1 MQGGEVSVRTLGG
14 LEVTRGELAVSTF
27 GSRRARTVLAILA
40 TSERPVHRDVL
51 AKLLWPD
58 DPIEAAR
65 PRLRTEIHRLRESL
79 GPLSSII
86 LTDRDAVSIDRSQAA
101 IDIERVVQL
110 IEDAKSADGAGDAAL
125 LAAVELFRGSLL
137 PHELDGWCR
146 PRRAQWDDTIRDTIE
161 AAGRRALSQG
171 FPEQSLFLARRG
183 LSMLSD
189 RPGLIGLVMESL
201 VALHDVPEALATYD
215 RYVDRLE
222 AEADLSPDKDL
233 ARYAATLRQGY
244 RPVEEEASTV
254 QADLPPRTAK
264 IFGREETLALLQ
276 EKLRPSPEEDDAI
289 VTLIGPGGVGKTTVA
304 LEVARLLE
312 SDYRGRVYFLPLA
325 GIFDMPGMIVA
336 VAKAVGANVSE
347 SNEMSAIAARL
358 KAPPSLVVLDN
369 FEQLL
374 PEGSR
379 WVADLSRRLPGT
391 RILVTSRR
399 SIGLSVE
406 RRIPLAPL
414 STASEESPA
423 VSLFIDRARRLV
435 PEYAPKQE
443 EVADIARLA
452 TRLEGLPLGLVLA
465 AARVSSFTPGQMLRD
480 LGSLAGLSSSAEDVD
495 ERHRSLKLAIEWS
508 LDLLSPEQLTFL
520 QKLTVFPR
528 DWSTEAASQL
538 AGSEAPLILPALA
551 DQSLIVMTSTEL
563 GPRFRMLQ
571 MIREHLLSEHGEV
584 PDGLRQAHATYY
596 SDIVRAAYPNQ
607 KADINANVRLLRPE
621 ADNIEA
627 TLDYL
632 RDRDRERYYQTLIGM
647 TAVWCFQQNERRA
660 ADRALEAARETDERG
675 DAVNADLSYCALRLL
690 IIAGRYEEGQERGD
704 VAERLYRAANDRP
717 ALLTTLRYKSHLA
730 YYQFDFRQM
739 RADCEVTIPLAQ
751 ELGDEVTTALSLSDL
766 SLAQANLG
774 DGAGALVSLTECL
787 NIYAGRNDSS
797 RILIIRQGYAA
808 ALLSMRRWDEAER
821 VLLDVLEQNGE
832 TQHEVI
838 EAQCHTHL
846 TTVCLR
852 TGRIDEAEQHLKIA
866 LDPSRPSVH
875 AFLKGVRHY
884 LAVLL
889 WVAKQDRRQTE
900 RSIRELFH
908 AWSSVS
914 RGPAILPAVDIVA
927 YALGVFGHIKA
938 GKELLDGSDAL
949 RQKLGQDVS
958 PHYSLTH
965 ENARALLG
973 PYEPVDPPES
983 CAALCRTA
991 QNAVW
996 FL

>member
-1 MQGGEVSVRTLGG
+1 M
-14 LEVTRGELAVSTF
+14 
-27 GSRRARTVLAILA
+27 
-40 TSERPVHRDVL
+40 
-51 AKLLWPD
+51 
-58 DPIEAAR
+58 EAAR

-86 LTDRDAVSIDRSQAA
+86 LTDRDSITIDRAQAT
-101 IDIERVVQL
+101 IDIERVAVL
-110 IEDAKSADGAGDAAL
+110 IEESDVD
-125 LAAVELFRGSLL
+125 AAVELFRGSLL
-137 PHELDGWCR
+137 PHESDDWCR

-161 AAGRRALSQG
+161 AAGRRALAKG
-171 FPEQSLFLARRG
+171 LPEQSLVLARRG
-183 LSMLSD
+183 LSMLSE

-222 AEADLSPDKDL
+222 AEADLSPDKEL

-244 RPVEEEASTV
+244 RAVEEEGSRV

-264 IFGREETLALLQ
+264 IFGREETLELLRQ
-276 EKLRPSPEEDDAI
+276 KLLPTAEEDDAI

-325 GIFDMPGMIVA
+325 GILEMQGLIVA
-336 VAKAVGANVSE
+336 LAKAVDANVSD
-347 SNEMSAIAARL
+347 SNEMSAIASRL
-358 KAPPSLVVLDN
+358 KAGPTLLVLDN
-369 FEQLL
+369 FEQFV
-374 PEGSR
+374 PEGSP
-379 WVADLSRRLPGT
+379 WIAELSRRLPGT
-391 RILVTSRR
+391 RILLTSRR

-414 STASEESPA
+414 PTTSEESPA

-435 PEYAPKQE
+435 PDYAPKPDE
-443 EVADIARLA
+443 LADIARLA
-452 TRLEGLPLGLVLA
+452 NRLEGLPLGLVLA

-480 LGSLAGLSSSAEDVD
+480 LGSLADLSSSAEDVD
-495 ERHRSLKLAIEWS
+495 QRHRSLKLAIKWS
-508 LDLLSPEQLTFL
+508 LDLLSPEHLAFL

-528 DWSTEAASQL
+528 DWSTEAARQL
-538 AGSEAPLILPALA
+538 AGAEAALILPALA
-551 DQSLIVMTSTEL
+551 DQSLIVMTSTDS

-571 MIREHLLSEHGEV
+571 MIREHLMQEHGEV
-584 PDGLRQAHATYY
+584 PEDLRKAHATYY
-596 SDIVRAAYPNQ
+596 SDIVLTAYPTQ

-627 TLDYL
+627 ALDYL
-632 RDRDRERYYQTLIGM
+632 GDQDRERYYQTLIGM

-660 ADRALEAARETDERG
+660 ADRALEAARETDMRG
-675 DAVNADLSYCALRLL
+675 DGVNADLSYCALRLL
-690 IIAGRYEEGQERGD
+690 LIAGRYEEGQERGD
-704 VAERLYRAANDRP
+704 VAERLYRAADNRP

-739 RADCEVTIPLAQ
+739 RADCGVTIPLAQ
-751 ELGDEVTTALSLSDL
+751 ELGDEVTAALALSDL

-774 DGAGALVSLTECL
+774 DGEGALASLSECL
-787 NIYAGRNDSS
+787 GIYTGRNDHS
-797 RILIIRQGYAA
+797 RILIVRQGYAGT
-808 ALLSMRRWDEAER
+808 LLSMRRWYEAEK
-821 VLLDVLEQNGE
+821 VLLDILEENGE
-832 TQHEVI
+832 TQHDVI

-846 TTVCLR
+846 TTACLR
-852 TGRIDEAEQHLKIA
+852 TGRIEEAERHLKIA
-866 LDPSRPSVH
+866 LDPAKPSVH
-875 AFLKGVRHY
+875 AFLLGVRHY
-884 LAVLL
+884 LGVLL
-889 WVAKQDRRQTE
+889 GVAKEDRRQTE
-900 RSIRELFH
+900 RSIRELFR

-914 RGPAILPAVDIVA
+914 RGPAILPAIDIVA
-927 YALGVFGHIKA
+927 YSLAVFGHVSA
-938 GKELLDGSDAL
+938 GKGILDGSDAL
-949 RQKLGQDVS
+949 RQKMALDVS

-965 ENARALLG
+965 ENARELVG

-983 CAALCRTA
+983 FAALCRTA